1 MDLNTIEILGFS
13 ASIVVAI
20 SLSMSSIVKLRWFNM
35 FGCALFAVYGFI
47 IEAYPV
53 AALNTYVTLA
63 NIYYLRKMYQ
73 TKSSFNMIKA
83 ESAKGYLEY
92 FLDFHQTE
100 VRHFFPEFDR
110 NKDEDKRE
118 YYLLTEKTEVAGVL
132 SGIPGEDGSFEIDLD
147 FVIPAYRD
155 CQLGQ
160 FMFGEEKAFLNTFGY
175 SKITANAQSQE
186 HQKYLAQIGFE
197 AETNY
202 LWRFKG

>member
-1 MDLNTIEILGFS
+1 MNYKKILILAGLAAGTAWAPAQAADKLTYYCSAQEDWCQLMANGFE
-13 ASIVVAI
+13 AETGIKV
-20 SLSMSSIVKLRWFNM
+20 SMTRQSS
-35 FGCALFAVYGFI
+35 G
-47 IEAYPV
+47 E
-53 AALNTYVTLA
+53 TLA
-63 NIYYLRKMYQ
+63 K
-73 TKSSFNMIKA
+73 IKA

-160 FMFGEEKAFLNTFGY
+160 FMFGEEKAFLKTFGY